1 MVYPSSASEFF
12 SSGQQDTDSLYR
24 LADSLLNKREYEASD
39 KFFKQAQ
46 EIYAM
51 EKNRRYYVSCLVK
64 RARVTYNLGYSQ
76 EAWEILSRI
85 EEAFN
90 RYNISRE
97 DTLYSNFLNRKGYFL
112 LLKDELNL
120 AKDCYLESA
129 RIREK
134 LEIYDYPLS
143 YAYSNLG
150 HIYNQTGDITRAEKY
165 FRKTLEI
172 RERILKPGD
181 LRLASPSYNLGAILT
196 TLARYKEAEQF
207 LEKAKNIYIREYG
220 ENHFVGHVYNNLGII
235 YNKRGD
241 YSKALSYFERAIQL
255 SIKIP
260 DIYKNVITSTYNNLG
275 LIYQKLKDYDKSQ
288 DWFLKSAE
296 FSSTYAPGKLG
307 PTYIRVADNYTY
319 LGNYQLAEKYYQK
332 AIHQTIMI
340 YSKNRL
346 NLARAYLNFGLF
358 YTNQQDYEKGLD
370 LYQKALTLYI
380 KLYGPKHPKTSRCL
394 FNIALSYKLQ
404 HNPDSALYYIQKSII
419 AVVDDFNDEDI
430 YSNPALN
437 NVYSYLRLL
446 SSLKS
451 KADILLEMSGKENH
465 NLETL
470 KLRFS
475 TLESAISVIEK
486 LRLEFETEESKLFL
500 SENER
505 DTYNVIIQTALRLYK
520 STQNEEFKEK
530 AYEYTEKSKSA
541 ILLSAL
547 RGVEARRFG
556 GIPENLLREEI
567 EIKKDLS
574 IFKENLFE
582 EKKPENPDSA
592 KVKLYENY
600 VFTLTNRYD
609 SILNTFEQD
618 YPDYFAL
625 KFNTAVVGPKELSH
639 HLKKKDALLEF
650 SISDSSLV
658 TFLITRD
665 RFLVHHTTIDSLFWF
680 DLRSIRTNTS
690 TRNFENGVKLDY
702 TRFIHA
708 SHNLYQLLLKPF
720 EEYLNNK
727 NLIIVPDEILAYIP
741 FEILL
746 THLPVYK
753 GSEYHDLPYLVKD
766 NPVSYSYS
774 ATLLLD
780 NSRGKKSLSN
790 KVLAFAPGYEEP
802 PEMSENL
809 FLTRQE
815 YRNKLYP
822 LPYVEDEIKSI
833 KKLTRGKVLM
843 GENATESNFKALS
856 SEYDILHLAM
866 HTLIDDENPLYSKL
880 AFTYIPGDT
889 LEDGFLNAIEIY
901 NLSLKARLTVLSS
914 CSSGFGKFQ
923 KGEGIM
929 SLARSFMYAGCP
941 SIVMTLWEV
950 EDQSGAEI
958 MSKFYYYL
966 KKGYSKDKALR
977 KAKLKFLKKTGML
990 KSHPYFWSPYISIG
1004 DSSGIYIS
1012 RLSRWLFIGFFILL
1026 FVFVPASIRLRK
1038 IILKSGNL

>member
-1 MVYPSSASEFF
+1 
-12 SSGQQDTDSLYR
+12 
-24 LADSLLNKREYEASD
+24 
-39 KFFKQAQ
+39 
-46 EIYAM
+46 
-51 EKNRRYYVSCLVK
+51 SCLIK
-64 RARVTYNLGYSQ
+64 RARVTYNLGYKQ

-90 RYNISRE
+90 RYNISRY

-112 LLKDELNL
+112 LMKNELYR
-120 AKDCYLESA
+120 ARDCYLESA
-129 RIREK
+129 LIRKK

-150 HIYNQTGDITRAEKY
+150 YIYNQTGDLTQAEKY
-165 FRKTLEI
+165 FKKTLEI
-172 RERILKPGD
+172 RKRILNPGD
-181 LRLASPSYNLGAILT
+181 LRFASPLSNLGAVLT
-196 TLARYKEAEQF
+196 THARYDEAERY
-207 LEKAKNIYIREYG
+207 LEKSKNIYIQEYG

-235 YNKRGD
+235 YSIRGD
-241 YSKALSYFERAIQL
+241 YSKALSYYERAIQL
-255 SIKIP
+255 LIQIP
-260 DIYKNVITSTYNNLG
+260 GTYKNVIPDTYNNLG
-275 LIYQKLKDYDKSQ
+275 SIYLKMKDYEKAL
-288 DWFLKSAE
+288 DWFLKSVE

-307 PTYIRVADNYTY
+307 PTYIRVADNYTH
-319 LGNYQLAEKYYQK
+319 LGNYQLAEKYYQE
-332 AIHQTIMI
+332 AIHQTIRI

-370 LYQKALTLYI
+370 LHQKALTLYMTLYI
-380 KLYGPKHPKTSRCL
+380 KLYGPKHPRTSRCL
-394 FNIALSYKLQ
+394 YNIALSYKLQ

-419 AVVDDFNDEDI
+419 AVVDDFNNEDI
-430 YSNPALN
+430 FSNPSLN
-437 NVYSYLRLL
+437 NVYSSLRLL
-446 SSLKS
+446 NSLKS
-451 KADILLEMSGKENH
+451 KADILLEMPGKENH
-465 NLETL
+465 NLDTL
-470 KLRFS
+470 KLGFS

-500 SENER
+500 AQNER
-505 DTYNVIIQTALRLYK
+505 DTYNEIIQTALRLYE
-520 STQNEEFKEK
+520 STRDEDFKEK

-541 ILLSAL
+541 VLLSVL

-556 GIPENLLREEI
+556 GIPENLINEEI
-567 EIKKDLS
+567 QIKTDIS
-574 IFKENLFE
+574 TFKELLFE
-582 EKKPENPDSA
+582 EKKLENPDSA
-592 KVKLYENY
+592 KIKLYENY

-609 SILNTFEQD
+609 SILRTFEQD

-625 KFNTAVVGPKELSH
+625 KFNTAVVSPKELSH

-665 RFLVHHTTIDSLFWF
+665 RFLVHHTTVDSLFWF
-680 DLRSIRTNTS
+680 DLHSIRTNISTS
-690 TRNFENGVKLDY
+690 NFENGVKLDY

-708 SHNLYQLLLKPF
+708 SHNLYQILLKPF

-746 THLPVYK
+746 TNLPVYR

-780 NSRGKKSLSN
+780 NSREKKSLSN

-802 PEMSENL
+802 SEMSENL

-815 YRNKLYP
+815 YRNRLYP

-833 KKLTRGKVLM
+833 KKLTKGRVLT
-843 GENATESNFKALS
+843 GENATESAFKSLS

-880 AFTYIPGDT
+880 AFTFIPGDT

-923 KGEGIM
+923 KGEGVM

-941 SIVMTLWEV
+941 SVVMTLWEV
-950 EDQSGAEI
+950 EDNSGAEI
-958 MSKFYYYL
+958 MSKFYFYL

-977 KAKLKFLKKTGML
+977 KAKLKFFKKKGML
-990 KSHPYFWSPYISIG
+990 KSHPYFWAPYISIG
-1004 DSSGIYIS
+1004 DQSRIYFGRPLKLIFLGS
-1012 RLSRWLFIGFFILL
+1012 LILL
-1026 FVFVPASIRLRK
+1026 FAIVSVRIRKRK
-1038 IILKSGNL
+1038 LL

>member
-1 MVYPSSASEFF
+1 MGYPSSAREFF
-12 SSGQQDTDSLYR
+12 SSGQQDADSLYR
-24 LADSLLNKREYEASD
+24 IADSLLNKMEYKASNEY
-39 KFFKQAQ
+39 FKRAQ
-46 EIYAM
+46 DIYRK
-51 EKNRRYYVSCLVK
+51 EGNLRYYVSCLIK
-64 RARVTYNLGYSQ
+64 RARITHNLGSHQ
-76 EAWEILSRI
+76 EAGQILSRI
-85 EEAFN
+85 EETFN
-90 RYNISRE
+90 RYNISRY

-112 LLKDELNL
+112 LMKNELNR
-120 AKDCYLESA
+120 ARDCYLESV

-134 LEIYDYPLS
+134 LEIMDYPLS

-150 HIYNQTGDITRAEKY
+150 YIYNQTGDITQAEKY
-165 FRKTLEI
+165 LKKTLEI
-172 RERILKPGD
+172 RGKILSPGD
-181 LRLASPSYNLGAILT
+181 LRLASPLYNLGALLIALSS
-196 TLARYKEAEQF
+196 YDEAEWF
-207 LEKAKNIYIREYG
+207 LEKAKKIYIREYG
-220 ENHFVGHVYNNLGII
+220 ENHYVGRVYNNLGII
-235 YNKRGD
+235 FSRRGD
-241 YSKALSYFERAIQL
+241 YSKALSYYERAIQL
-255 SIKIP
+255 SNKIP
-260 DIYKNVITSTYNNLG
+260 GRNKTAIINAYNNLG
-275 LIYQKLKDYDKSQ
+275 GIYQKMNDYEKALA
-288 DWFLKSAE
+288 WFLKSVE
-296 FSSTYAPGKLG
+296 FSSIYAPGELAQ
-307 PTYIRVADNYTY
+307 TYIHIGNTYKY
-319 LGNYQLAEKYYQK
+319 LGNDKLAEKYFQK
-332 AIHQTIMI
+332 AIQDTTLIDSDTPPI
-340 YSKNRL
+340 
-346 NLARAYLNFGLF
+346 LASSYLNFGLF
-358 YTNQQDYEKGLD
+358 YTGRFEYEKGLD
-370 LYQKALTLYI
+370 LYRKALTLYI
-380 KLYGPKHPKTSRCL
+380 KIYGPKHPKTSRC
-394 FNIALSYKLQ
+394 FYNIALSYKLQ
-404 HNPDSALYYIQKSII
+404 HNTDSALYYIQKSII
-419 AVVDDFNDEDI
+419 AVVDDFYDKDI
-430 YSNPALN
+430 FSNPSMN

-451 KADILLEMSGKENH
+451 KADILLEMPGKEDHNH
-465 NLETL
+465 DIL
-470 KLRFS
+470 KLGFS

-486 LRLEFETEESKLFL
+486 VRLEFETEESKLFL
-500 SENER
+500 AQNER
-505 DTYNVIIQTALRLYK
+505 DTYNEIIQTALRLYE
-520 STQNEEFKEK
+520 STRDEDFKEK

-547 RGVEARRFG
+547 RSVEARRFG

-582 EKKPENPDSA
+582 EKKLENPDSA

-600 VFTLTNRYD
+600 VFTLTSRYD
-609 SILNTFEQD
+609 SILRTFERN

-625 KFNTAVVGPKELSH
+625 KFNTAVVNPKELSH
-639 HLKKKDALLEF
+639 YLKKKDALLEF

-680 DLRSIRTNTS
+680 DLRSIRTNIS
-690 TRNFENGVKLDY
+690 NNDFSSGVKLRY

-780 NSRGKKSLSN
+780 NSRKKKSLSN

-833 KKLTRGKVLM
+833 KKLTKAKVLM

-889 LEDGFLNAIEIY
+889 LEDGFLNVIEIY

-941 SIVMTLWEV
+941 GVVMTLWEV
-950 EDQSGAEI
+950 EDNSGAEI

-990 KSHPYFWSPYISIG
+990 KSHPYFWSPYINIG
-1004 DSSGIYIS
+1004 DPSRIYFGRPLKWIFLGS
-1012 RLSRWLFIGFFILL
+1012 LILL
-1026 FVFVPASIRLRK
+1026 FTIVSVRIRKRK
-1038 IILKSGNL
+1038 LL